1 MIKVK
6 KLNSFED
13 LSGFDF
19 SSVNFFQA
27 PEYLKVFIKHFCKAE
42 DVIIL
47 GIYEGLDFRFHGN
60 DMDWQGDDRE
70 EGGNDGVL
78 VGYGCFENDDGTI
91 KFLGM
96 KKVLGEQEVT
106 DYGDIVMNLEFRI
119 HNSEVD
125 REKIYSSAWE
135 AIFNWFKESGFKK
148 VELDYINYELRIKNL
163 ELRIEEQEV
172 APYLD
177 LLESWEK
184 YVESL
189 EYKNRR
195 ELRRKINR
203 LKKEKHEFYSFRC
216 FETSKLSSE
225 DLKQYFQEFVR
236 LVKLSEQEKEKF
248 MTREMEDFFCDLL
261 NLKTAAWQIVLNF
274 LQIDGKNAACI
285 LTFEN
290 GEDAL
295 GYNSGYDPEFLFY
308 SPGFLAHAFKVK
320 QLIEN
325 KFKKYDFL
333 RGKERYK
340 FDLGAKEKKLY
351 KTTVLL

>member
-6 KLNSFED
+6 KLNSFDD

-19 SSVNFFQA
+19 SSVNFFQT

-47 GIYEGLDFRFHGN
+47 GVYESLDFRFHGN
-60 DMDWQGDDRE
+60 DIDWQGDDRK
-70 EGGNDGVL
+70 EGENDGVL
-78 VGYGCFENDDGTI
+78 VGFGCFENDDGTI

-96 KKVLGEQEVT
+96 KKVLGEQELT

-125 REKIYSSAWE
+125 REKIHSSAWE
-135 AIFNWFKESGFKK
+135 AIFNWFKENGFKK
-148 VELDYINYELRIKNL
+148 MELDYINYELRIKNY

-172 APYLD
+172 SPFINLS
-177 LLESWEK
+177 ESFEK
-184 YVESL
+184 YVEGL

-195 ELRRKINR
+195 ELRRKMNR
-203 LKKEKHEFYSFRC
+203 LKKEKNELYSFRC
-216 FETSKLSSE
+216 FETSKLSGE
-225 DLKQYFQEFVR
+225 DLKQYFLEFVR
-236 LVKLSEQEKEKF
+236 LVKLSEVAKEKF
-248 MTREMEDFFCDLL
+248 MIKEMEEFFWDLV
-261 NLKTAAWQIVLNF
+261 NLKSGVWQVVLNF

-290 GEDAL
+290 GIDSLA
-295 GYNSGYDPEFLFY
+295 YNSGYDPEFLFF
-308 SPGFLAHAFKVK
+308 SPGLLSHAFKIE
-320 QLIEN
+320 QLIEAGY
-325 KFKKYDFL
+325 KKYDFL